1 MRTRDIGKEE
11 LVRKKAVEL
20 VVTEGLDNFSVNKL
34 AKACGIS
41 VATLYIY
48 YKDKDDLITQIA
60 IDEAKKMCGR
70 LLKNVDPEATFAE
83 GLKQQWKNRVK
94 EMNNHPELVNFFDQV
109 RASNYQ
115 AKVFSVFEVEM
126 KETLG
131 RLWTNA
137 VNRGEIPELPLEVYW
152 SIAFAPL
159 YNLIRFHKEG
169 RSLAGKPFKMSDQVL
184 WQTFDLAL
192 KALKK

>member
-83 GLKQQWKNRVK
+83 GLKQQWKNRIK